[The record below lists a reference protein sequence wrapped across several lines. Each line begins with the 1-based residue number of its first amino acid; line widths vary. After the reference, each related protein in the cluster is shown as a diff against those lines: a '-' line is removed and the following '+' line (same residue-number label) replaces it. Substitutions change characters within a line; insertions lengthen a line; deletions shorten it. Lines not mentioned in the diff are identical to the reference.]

1 MEKKAYGAHAL
12 LLSYPTQGHINPM
25 LQFSKRLV
33 SKGLKATLATTLS
46 ITKSMQLDCSS
57 VQIDAILMATMTA
70 VSPKPKAKHKR
81 SGQVPIDCIIYDAF
95 LPWALDVAKEFGLV
109 GAAFFTQTCAVTYI
123 FYYVHHGLLT
133 LPVSSPPVSIPGLPL
148 LDLEDMPSFI
158 SAPDSYP
165 AYLKMVLDQ
174 FCNVDKADCILVN
187 SFYKLEDSVVDA
199 MSKVCTLLTIGP
211 TIPSFFSDKRVNDD
225 MAYGLNFFKAHQSET
240 CIEWLSSKPKGSVVY
255 VSFGSMASLSEEQMG
270 ELAWGLKG
278 SSHYFLWVVRAS
290 EEAKL
295 PKGFINE
302 ELEKGFLVRW
312 CPQLEVLAS
321 NAIGCFF
328 THCGWNSTSEAL
340 TLGVGVRVREGEDGV
355 VRREEIEACIREV
368 MEGERGKEMKEN
380 AMKWSGFTREAVG
393 EGGTSDRNIDEFV
406 SKLKVGMA
414 TGGFGTGHPYPIPVP
429 KRFSYFPT
437 RPKPGTGRG
446 GHSHPRIELKLCFPS
461 PARPDPGMCCRGGAG
476 RGGAV
481 LAWVGLG

>member
-57 VQIDAILMATMTA
+57 VQIDAISDGYDDGGFAQAESVEAYLQRFQA
-70 VSPKPKAKHKR
+70 VGSQTLAELIRKHKR

-133 LPVSSPPVSIPGLPL
+133 LPVASPPVSIPGLPL

-302 ELEKGFLVRW
+302 ASEKGFLVRW

-340 TLGVGVRVREGEDGV
+340 TLGVPMVGMPQWTDQTTNAKFIKDVWKVGVRVREGEDGV

-393 EGGTSDRNIDEFV
+393 EGGTSDRSINEFV
-406 SKLKVGMA
+406 SKLKVS
-414 TGGFGTGHPYPIPVP
+414 
-429 KRFSYFPT
+429 K
-437 RPKPGTGRG
+437 
-446 GHSHPRIELKLCFPS
+446 
-461 PARPDPGMCCRGGAG
+461 
-476 RGGAV
+476 
-481 LAWVGLG
+481 

>member
-1 MEKKAYGAHAL
+1 
-12 LLSYPTQGHINPM
+12 
-25 LQFSKRLV
+25 
-33 SKGLKATLATTLS
+33 
-46 ITKSMQLDCSS
+46 
-57 VQIDAILMATMTA
+57 
-70 VSPKPKAKHKR
+70 
-81 SGQVPIDCIIYDAF
+81 
-95 LPWALDVAKEFGLV
+95 
-109 GAAFFTQTCAVTYI
+109 
-123 FYYVHHGLLT
+123 
-133 LPVSSPPVSIPGLPL
+133 
-148 LDLEDMPSFI
+148 
-158 SAPDSYP
+158 
-165 AYLKMVLDQ
+165 
-174 FCNVDKADCILVN
+174 
-187 SFYKLEDSVVDA
+187 

-240 CIEWLSSKPKGSVVY
+240 CIKWLSSKPKGSVVY
-255 VSFGSMASLSEEQMG
+255 VSFGSMASLREEQMG

-340 TLGVGVRVREGEDGV
+340 TLGVPMVGMPQWTDQTTNAKFIKDVWKVGVRVREGEDGV

-406 SKLKVGMA
+406 SKLKVS
-414 TGGFGTGHPYPIPVP
+414 
-429 KRFSYFPT
+429 K
-437 RPKPGTGRG
+437 
-446 GHSHPRIELKLCFPS
+446 
-461 PARPDPGMCCRGGAG
+461 
-476 RGGAV
+476 
-481 LAWVGLG
+481 

>member
-57 VQIDAILMATMTA
+57 
-70 VSPKPKAKHKR
+70 
-81 SGQVPIDCIIYDAF
+81 
-95 LPWALDVAKEFGLV
+95 FGLV

-340 TLGVGVRVREGEDGV
+340 TLGVPMVGMPQWTDQTTNAKFIKDVWKVGVRVREGEDGV

-406 SKLKVGMA
+406 SKLKVS
-414 TGGFGTGHPYPIPVP
+414 
-429 KRFSYFPT
+429 K
-437 RPKPGTGRG
+437 
-446 GHSHPRIELKLCFPS
+446 
-461 PARPDPGMCCRGGAG
+461 
-476 RGGAV
+476 
-481 LAWVGLG
+481 

>member
-57 VQIDAILMATMTA
+57 VQIDAISDGYDDGGFAQAESVEAYLQRFQA
-70 VSPKPKAKHKR
+70 VGSQTLAELIRKHKR

-158 SAPDSYP
+158 SAPDSHP

-187 SFYKLEDSVVDA
+187 SFYKLEDSVSSSVLGI
-199 MSKVCTLLTIGP
+199 K
-211 TIPSFFSDKRVNDD
+211 
-225 MAYGLNFFKAHQSET
+225 GLDRFKSCLQA
-240 CIEWLSSKPKGSVVY
+240 
-255 VSFGSMASLSEEQMG
+255 
-270 ELAWGLKG
+270 
-278 SSHYFLWVVRAS
+278 
-290 EEAKL
+290 
-295 PKGFINE
+295 
-302 ELEKGFLVRW
+302 
-312 CPQLEVLAS
+312 
-321 NAIGCFF
+321 
-328 THCGWNSTSEAL
+328 
-340 TLGVGVRVREGEDGV
+340 
-355 VRREEIEACIREV
+355 
-368 MEGERGKEMKEN
+368 
-380 AMKWSGFTREAVG
+380 
-393 EGGTSDRNIDEFV
+393 
-406 SKLKVGMA
+406 
-414 TGGFGTGHPYPIPVP
+414 
-429 KRFSYFPT
+429 
-437 RPKPGTGRG
+437 
-446 GHSHPRIELKLCFPS
+446 
-461 PARPDPGMCCRGGAG
+461 
-476 RGGAV
+476 
-481 LAWVGLG
+481 